1 MSPAEAPPCHAG
13 ILPGVLA
20 AQFVVAVR
28 RTPAPALDPTLYGP
42 LAVPSIRID
51 RVAEHALVV
60 TPSGELDL
68 VSVPALRE
76 AIEDA
81 LSAVASVVVD
91 LTAVSFID
99 SSIVGVLA
107 TASTDVARREAGSQL
122 VVVSPPGSH
131 PRRVLDMVR
140 AATFLRLYDDRPAA
154 LASIGW

>member
-1 MSPAEAPPCHAG
+1 MSPAEPPPCHAG

-20 AQFVVAVR
+20 AQFADAVPPKGTGD
-28 RTPAPALDPTLYGP
+28 RTRYGVG
-42 LAVPSIRID
+42 AVPSIRID
-51 RVAEHALVV
+51 SVTEHALVV
-60 TPSGELDL
+60 SPEGEVDL
-68 VSVPALRE
+68 ASAPALRE

-81 LSAVASVVVD
+81 LSTVASVVVD

>member
-1 MSPAEAPPCHAG
+1 MSPAEPPPCHAG

-20 AQFVVAVR
+20 AQFAAPQQ
-28 RTPAPALDPTLYGP
+28 TPPPALDATLYGP
-42 LAVPSIRID
+42 RAVPSIRID

-68 VSVPALRE
+68 VSAPALRE

>member
-1 MSPAEAPPCHAG
+1 MSPAEPPP
-13 ILPGVLA
+13 LPRWHPPRRSRRAVCGRGRFPLLTTDRTRYGV
-20 AQFVVAVR
+20 
-28 RTPAPALDPTLYGP
+28 G
-42 LAVPSIRID
+42 AVPSIRIES
-51 RVAEHALVV
+51 VTEHALVV
-60 TPSGELDL
+60 SPEGEVDL
-68 VSVPALRE
+68 ASAPALRE

>member
-1 MSPAEAPPCHAG
+1 MTTDRTRY
-13 ILPGVLA
+13 GV
-20 AQFVVAVR
+20 
-28 RTPAPALDPTLYGP
+28 G
-42 LAVPSIRID
+42 AVPSIRIES
-51 RVAEHALVV
+51 VTEHALVV
-60 TPSGELDL
+60 SPEGEVDL
-68 VSVPALRE
+68 ASAPALRE